1 MKSHV
6 MSFQTRTPMTS
17 STNHQ
22 RNLPQDRTTPTSTQ
36 QTHHPTCKTK
46 KIKNNN
52 ILLKDT
58 SIEQPHLDSTDSK
71 DTPTTIKKIEDP
83 QEMETS
89 ARTTEDLKTK
99 INDLTPV
106 RTDDNRDLETTSED
120 NSENPTSNAICAT
133 FLDTVTENAA
143 NTRNNKKKTPAR
155 TRTFATNAE
164 ENTKDHAGQRSV
176 DKPLIQLN
184 KDNPKKGLNN
194 T

>member
-1 MKSHV
+1 MKLHV
-6 MSFQTRTPMTS
+6 TSSRTRTRMTS

-52 ILLKDT
+52 ILPKDT

-99 INDLTPV
+99 INDLTLV

-120 NSENPTSNAICAT
+120 NSENPTSNAISAT
-133 FLDTVTENAA
+133 FLDIATENAA

-176 DKPLIQLN
+176 DKPLIQ
-184 KDNPKKGLNN
+184 PKKGLNN